1 MKQKNLLKTASLL
14 LLLLSILPDII
25 AQPMYSYTAASPIA
39 NTIPFNSGTTQN
51 FRQWIYY
58 PTDFPGAPTSG
69 TITAIFIQASTTASP
84 NFTNLTV
91 KLGQT
96 SANDFT
102 STTYLTGLTTVYN
115 GSYSGSTVSGNW
127 VMITLTTP
135 YFYNFTQ
142 NLVVEVSQ
150 TGYSPGFSV
159 NQTNTGTVNRSLFG
173 AATSTS
179 GSFQARL
186 GHFGFNVLAGPPCNP
201 PTGLAASGV
210 TWTSAN
216 FTWNAV
222 SGSSGYEYQITTSS
236 TAPTTAGTP
245 IAGTS
250 YNATGLNP
258 GTNYW
263 FWVRNKCSAT
273 TFSNWVSVPFTT
285 PTCTGVN
292 AASLNVSNLTMTSAD
307 LSWSTVAGSQGYEY
321 AFGTS
326 ATPPASGTPTVALT
340 YNATGLTA
348 GMTYYFHVR
357 SKCATGVFSGW
368 TTKSFTTLFGPC
380 DAPVPL
386 TIDAVNMY
394 GAWMHWTPSPH
405 VVQGYQYA
413 LTTTFIAPTTG
424 ISMTTDT
431 NFIAN
436 NLVSGQTYY
445 FWVRTHC
452 GTNPLNNVSNLSS
465 WTVDSFTTPST
476 CGQPVP
482 AVVSNIS
489 SYAAQMDWPKY
500 PSVASYEYVINTSAT
515 PPPSSFTGA
524 LITFNTLAATNLF
537 SGTDYYFHLRIR
549 CDANNVSPWNTTPF
563 STPPVCNIAP
573 SGVMLTSIGATSASF
588 DWANVSGA
596 QQYQYSVTT
605 TNVPDANA
613 NTYTSQP
620 SATAIGLTPNTS
632 YYFHVRAYC
641 SPDDLSGWESVPFST
656 VSVSVQSIG
665 KTGEYDVFAYPNP
678 AKDVLHLE
686 VSGKTKGEGTFMLF
700 DLSGKLLQQVSLK
713 DVKAEMNL
721 SGLPQGIYLLKYR
734 DEEHATALRIQKL

>member
-1 MKQKNLLKTASLL
+1 MNNFLRKLPVVFLL
-14 LLLLSILPDII
+14 LLGFSLPSSG
-25 AQPMYSYTAASPIA
+25 QTSVTTGLPSAASSGSGANYYITFIIENTNTYPIVITSIDMYRA
-39 NTIPFNSGTTQN
+39 STSNGNQYTLFYNPTVLSGTPN
-51 FRQWIYY
+51 L
-58 PTDFPGAPTSG
+58 PTGWTKIDSAICSTVS
-69 TITAIFIQASTTASP
+69 TTAIHPTFSGLSFVIPASTTYRFA
-84 NFTNLTV
+84 V
-91 KLGQT
+91 QT
-96 SANDFT
+96 
-102 STTYLTGLTTVYN
+102 N
-115 GSYSGSTVSGNW
+115 GSNLNYGGAT
-127 VMITLTTP
+127 TTP
-135 YFYNFTQ
+135 NSFINGGVRIGNGNYMINSL
-142 NLVVEVSQ
+142 NV
-150 TGYSPGFSV
+150 GYWGNS
-159 NQTNTGTVNRSLFG
+159 TNPRFWCGTVTFMP
-173 AATSTS
+173 
-179 GSFQARL
+179 
-186 GHFGFNVLAGPPCNP
+186 AGPPCNP